1 MTDFTLDLTLAF
13 VVGGLYR
20 MFYAQTR
27 RTTSAAAENRFYFVE
42 NGCPE

>member
-1 MTDFTLDLTLAF
+1 MTHFALDLTLAF

-27 RTTSAAAENRFYFVE
+27 RTTADAAENRFHFVE